1 MAQENNP
8 SENMGCLGA
17 LFAMFMGAPS
27 RQQEAMRQTEEP
39 EEAAPQEEPK
49 EEPKPVPEEPEK
61 EKRSTYADCYQ
72 KKYLLTKN
80 EWFAH
85 KKLKP
90 IADAKGLIICP
101 KVRLLDILEP
111 RRGEKDYKALLYK
124 VQAKH
129 VDFLICDKDMRIKAV
144 LELDDSSHDQKNRKE
159 RDSFVDEI
167 LTSVG
172 YKVIH
177 TKYINDDVLDNLE

>member
-27 RQQEAMRQTEEP
+27 RQQEATRQTNEP
-39 EEAAPQEEPK
+39 EVAAPQEAQPETTQELK
-49 EEPKPVPEEPEK
+49 EA
-61 EKRSTYADCYQ
+61 KRESYANCYQ
-72 KKYLLTKN
+72 RKYLLTKN
-80 EWFAH
+80 EWYAH
-85 KKLKP
+85 KKLKQ

-111 RRGEKDYKALLYK
+111 RRGEKDYKSLFYK

-129 VDFLICDKDMRIKAV
+129 VDFLICDQDMKIKAV
-144 LELDDSSHDQKNRKE
+144 LELDDNSHDQKNRKD

-167 LTSVG
+167 LTGVG

-177 TKYINDDVLDNLE
+177 TRYINDDILDNLE